1 MRTAAA
7 AGVAT
12 LLFIAVAG
20 GAGRAVADPP
30 SQVAIYES
38 LSRDHLLFTRFD
50 AVLKSVLDVLMS
62 ASDVPLQP
70 RLNQPYE
77 PGSLNI
83 YVVDRRDAASPTLA
97 NADGRVR
104 DMLRYVN
111 DNALAF
117 PPDLIVFDAGLL
129 ADYLVN
135 AWNVELAT
143 AQAVDA
149 ANAREAIGAPHERAF
164 DVVQTYGVLA
174 DVYRFN
180 NLRRERTDPQERAR
194 RIALAGTLVDGAA
207 SSGAANMF
215 LFALA
220 PILYHELGHVVQ
232 GNAGS
237 FLDFIADIARELAS
251 PRILA
256 RENAADDFAG
266 QQLRRLVAAAQ
277 SAPAE
282 TMPDKLSRYE
292 SMAST
297 VLLMRDSVLLDVFE
311 GFRGLSA
318 EDHFLNL
325 VHEDCR
331 RKPWTAELGFYDPRK
346 IAVAGRFYVPFL
358 TADEFAQLRRKAL
371 ATMGA
376 GTHAHNFVRGSRLMT
391 AVDSLFGLG
400 SDDSFM
406 TWYTRFLEA
415 MQKNDPALLADP
427 AVEREEGLGLNLS
440 WLAGTF
446 GLKVLPV
453 VTCPPRLCRIG
464 TFVDGRPGFVEIT
477 GPTDNLTSLR
487 LVYPLFRADPSGAI
501 EEARAGPTSGSVN
514 LLRRFI
520 AGTLGYPDAGPAG
533 VGSLVPFDELLPMA
547 RKCRAVAFAAVHS
560 GRSFVLSTLNPE
572 FWVSVE
578 VRRPQ

>member
-1 MRTAAA
+1 MRAAA
-7 AGVAT
+7 ALGVAV
-12 LLFIAVAG
+12 LLLIAGADGAVRAVAG
-20 GAGRAVADPP
+20 SPPQAAV
-30 SQVAIYES
+30 YES
-38 LSRDHLLFTRFD
+38 LSREHLLFTRFD
-50 AVLKSVLDVLMS
+50 VVLKGVLDVLMS
-62 ASDVPLQP
+62 TSDVPLRP

-77 PGSLNI
+77 AGSLNI
-83 YVVDRRDAASPTLA
+83 YIVDRGDAASTTLA
-97 NADGRVR
+97 HADGRVR

-143 AQAVDA
+143 AQGVDE
-149 ANAREAIGAPHERAF
+149 ANAREAIGVPHERAL

-174 DVYRFN
+174 DAYRFN

-194 RIALAGTLVDGAA
+194 RIVLAGILVDGAA

-220 PILYHELGHVVQ
+220 PIFYHELGHLAQ
-232 GNAGS
+232 GSAGS
-237 FLDFIADIARELAS
+237 FLDIIADIARELAS
-251 PRILA
+251 SRILA

-266 QQLRRLVAAAQ
+266 QQLRRLVAATQGASQ
-277 SAPAE
+277 

-311 GFRGLSA
+311 GFRGLPA

-331 RKPWTAELGFYDPRK
+331 RKPWTAQLEFYDPRK
-346 IAVAGRFYVPFL
+346 IAVSDHFYVPFL
-358 TADEFAQLRRKAL
+358 TADEFVQLRRKAL

-376 GTHAHNFVRGSRLMT
+376 GTHAHNFVRGARLMA
-391 AVDSLFGLG
+391 AVDRLFDLG

-406 TWYTRFLEA
+406 TWYLRFLDA
-415 MQKNDPALLADP
+415 LQKNDPAVLTDP
-427 AVEREEGLGLNLS
+427 AVKREKGLGFSLS

-446 GLKVLPV
+446 DLKILPA
-453 VTCPPRLCRIG
+453 VTCPPGLCRIG
-464 TFVDGRPGFVEIT
+464 TFQDGRPGFVEIT
-477 GPTDNLTSLR
+477 GPADNLTSLR
-487 LVYPLFRADPSGAI
+487 LVYPLFRTEPGGVV
-501 EEARAGPTSGSVN
+501 EEANDGPAAGSVN

-520 AGTLGYPDAGPAG
+520 AGTLDYPDADPAG
-533 VGSLVPFDELLPMA
+533 LGSFVLFDELLPMA
-547 RKCRAVAFAAVHS
+547 RKCHAVALGAVRG
-560 GRSFVLSTLNPE
+560 GRSFVLATINPE